1 MDVGNALS
9 SRTGTFLVD
18 EPEIATTC
26 AARKHNVWSVKLQP
40 RASFSALFATCT
52 VI

>member
-40 RASFSALFATCT
+40 RASFPLFSQLAL
-52 VI
+52 